1 MALNTALIDSA
12 YNFAVDP
19 ANRFEV
25 MKPNWIL
32 RNGFA
37 AMTYNEDRPELFRRL
52 NLVRHVVRT
61 SAHPSRKPYGS

>member
-19 ANRFEV
+19 ANKANV
-25 MKPNWIL
+25 MTPNWIG

-37 AMTYNEDRPELFRRL
+37 ALTAREDRPELLRRL
-52 NLVRHVVRT
+52 GLVRHVVTT
-61 SAHPSRKPYGS
+61 SAHPARRPYSV

>member
-12 YNFAVDP
+12 YNFAIDP

-25 MKPNWIL
+25 MTPNWIR

-37 AMTYNEDRPELFRRL
+37 ALTSQEDRPELRRRL

-61 SAHPSRKPYGS
+61 SAHPSMRPYGS